1 VLNTRGRSVNGHY
14 DPVINIEADWR
25 LGTGWR
31 ARPKE
36 KNNHKETNEQMQ
48 QTSYHVEL
56 SPRT

>member
-1 VLNTRGRSVNGHY
+1 MLNTRGRSVNGHY

-56 SPRT
+56 SP